1 MKKLIYLFFGI
12 ACHYACLA
20 QQNSNPTIYVDG
32 ILGYAGGDSKG
43 WTIGGSFNIQS
54 KKDLF
59 SFRILSVNEIDPE
72 NDELKA
78 LAIIFPFLFTKNT
91 VEEYA
96 VLYGKRFVFDNKSIS
111 ASLGASTIYRHYKI
125 RRNNNRLHLEEN
137 YFGMPF
143 EVSIRWF
150 QSTKQRYRAVYGL
163 VPIGKPTGF
172 GRSIGFKLYGN
183 ISKHSFIGLGMTFGL
198 GFHKKY

>member
-1 MKKLIYLFFGI
+1 MKKLICIFLGI
-12 ACHYACLA
+12 TCHVMCFS
-20 QQNSNPTIYVDG
+20 QQKSNPTIYVEG
-32 ILGYAGGDSKG
+32 ILGYASGDSKG
-43 WTIGGSFNIQS
+43 WTIGGSFNVQS

-59 SFRILSVNEIDPE
+59 SFRILSVNEINPE
-72 NDELKA
+72 NDGLEV

-96 VLYGKRFVFDNKSIS
+96 VLYGKRYIFDNKSL
-111 ASLGASTIYRHYKI
+111 SLSIGASSVHREYKI
-125 RRNNNRLHLEEN
+125 RRDTNRLHLEEN

-143 EVSIRWF
+143 EVNILWF
-150 QSTKQRYRAVYGL
+150 KSTKQRYRAVYGL

-198 GFHKKY
+198 GFYKKY